1 MMATSCRL
9 QRQRRL
15 RPHSFLAL
23 SDAFVIILLLLITS
37 HDNTVAYAF
46 TGAIYFQTTHFF
58 KPVLMPKAIIRA
70 SSALNMAKGGIHGK
84 KTRMIKSG
92 KKKKTKNPNKVGKH
106 RKTSNK
112 QRNNNNSSTSS
123 LDEKRSSSS
132 TTTSQPST
140 KRPKLSILGETNKK
154 GGGPPWQVM
163 GERDMKKN
171 VEAEKV
177 RRERIN
183 MGLDSSSDGNSN
195 KQRLKADVTVSN
207 RLLSPTDRSMLSWKR
222 FNPAIV
228 GSSDLVMIGAYLDR
242 RLPPSL
248 GVPEVAFLG
257 RSNVG
262 KSSLLNKLVSRAAGD
277 TARVG
282 KTPGA
287 TASVNLYALLEQ
299 SKNKGNNSQ
308 QRSADGGKANPIIG
322 FADLPGFGYAKL
334 SKDTKESVEEAAERY
349 LGKRREL
356 ALGVL
361 LVDSRRVPNADDR
374 AVLAALFDMGVPLIV
389 VATKSDKLKSSEVD
403 SAMLTIREG
412 LGLPDGQPLRVSGVT
427 GEGVRDLWR
436 IILDACETRV
446 NELKVA
452 IEEGKDDGGSMRVIL
467 DDADGD
473 TDDFYDDI
481 EDYGEDEDEVFE
493 DDDDV
498 FYDQGYD
505 WVQGETFG
513 ELQEEGS
520 DDFYDN
526 NFYDDDDDYEGFTN
540 NADNWNEDIQMSEK
554 EAFKLKNLNKRVDE
568 MERRGEL

>member
-1 MMATSCRL
+1 MMAINSCCPQR

-15 RPHSFLAL
+15 RPHSLAL
-23 SDAFVIILLLLITS
+23 PAAFVIILLIVITS

-46 TGAIYFQTTHFF
+46 TGATYFQTTHFF
-58 KPVLMPKAIIRA
+58 KPVMMPKAIIRA
-70 SSALNMAKGGIHGK
+70 SSALDMAKGGIHGK
-84 KTRMIKSG
+84 KTRMLKSG

-123 LDEKRSSSS
+123 LDEKRSSPS
-132 TTTSQPST
+132 TTSQFSM

-163 GERDMKKN
+163 SERDMKKN

-389 VATKSDKLKSSEVD
+389 VATKSDKLKSSEVE
-403 SAMLTIREG
+403 SAMSTIREG

-467 DDADGD
+467 DDGD
-473 TDDFYDDI
+473 EDADDFYDDI
-481 EDYGEDEDEVFE
+481 EDDGEDEEEVFE

-513 ELQEEGS
+513 ELQD

-526 NFYDDDDDYEGFTN
+526 NFYDDDDDDYEGFAN
-540 NADNWNEDIQMSEK
+540 NNWNEDIQMSEK

>member
-1 MMATSCRL
+1 MPMMMPNNCSI
-9 QRQRRL
+9 
-15 RPHSFLAL
+15 RPS
-23 SDAFVIILLLLITS
+23 T
-37 HDNTVAYAF
+37 
-46 TGAIYFQTTHFF
+46 
-58 KPVLMPKAIIRA
+58 
-70 SSALNMAKGGIHGK
+70 SALDMAKGGVHGK
-84 KTRMIKSG
+84 KTRMLQAG
-92 KKKKTKNPNKVGKH
+92 KKKKNTKNKAHPGKH

-112 QRNNNNSSTSS
+112 RNNNASDEGGKKKNKSPLSASNTSS
-123 LDEKRSSSS
+123 
-132 TTTSQPST
+132 QP
-140 KRPKLSILGETNKK
+140 RPKLSLLGETKK
-154 GGGPPWQVM
+154 GGPPWQVM

-171 VEAEKV
+171 VENEKV

-183 MGLDSSSDGNSN
+183 SGLVSPSEGSGKED
-195 KQRLKADVTVSN
+195 KQKLKADVTGSN
-207 RLLSPTDRSMLSWKR
+207 RLLKPIDRAMLSWKR

-228 GSSDLVMIGAYLDR
+228 GSSDLTMVGAYLDR
-242 RLPPSL
+242 NLPPSL

-299 SKNKGNNSQ
+299 SKNKGNNNNN
-308 QRSADGGKANPIIG
+308 RRRPDGGESSPIIG

-349 LGKRREL
+349 LGRRREL

-389 VATKSDKLKSSEVD
+389 VATKSDKLKINEVET
-403 SAMLTIREG
+403 AMATIRDG

-446 NELKVA
+446 NELKEA
-452 IEEGKDDGGSMRVIL
+452 IEEGRDDGGSMRVIV
-467 DDADGD
+467 DEEDESG
-473 TDDFYDDI
+473 DFYDDVF
-481 EDYGEDEDEVFE
+481 EGDEDEEEEDFE

-498 FYDQGYD
+498 VYDQGYD
-505 WVQGETFG
+505 WVQAESFG
-513 ELQEEGS
+513 EEAESSSG
-520 DDFYDN
+520 DFYDT
-526 NFYDDDDDYEGFTN
+526 FYEGDDEYEGFVSN
-540 NADNWNEDIQMSEK
+540 PNGFKNEEMQMSEK
-554 EAFKLKNLNKRVDE
+554 EAFKLKNLRLRADE
-568 MERRGEL
+568 MERRGEI

>member
-1 MMATSCRL
+1 MTTI
-9 QRQRRL
+9 
-15 RPHSFLAL
+15 RPS
-23 SDAFVIILLLLITS
+23 I
-37 HDNTVAYAF
+37 
-46 TGAIYFQTTHFF
+46 
-58 KPVLMPKAIIRA
+58 
-70 SSALNMAKGGIHGK
+70 SALDMAKGGVHGK
-84 KTRMIKSG
+84 KTRMLQSG
-92 KKKKTKNPNKVGKH
+92 KKKKKNNTTHPGKH

-112 QRNNNNSSTSS
+112 RNNNNNNNNAADEGGKKKSKSSSHNTNTSS
-123 LDEKRSSSS
+123 LKS
-132 TTTSQPST
+132 PST
-140 KRPKLSILGETNKK
+140 RPKLSILGETKN
-154 GGGPPWQVM
+154 GGPPWQVM
-163 GERDMKKN
+163 GEQDMKKN
-171 VEAEKV
+171 VESEKE

-183 MGLDSSSDGNSN
+183 LGLVSPSDGSGSN
-195 KQRLKADVTVSN
+195 DKQKLKADVTGSN
-207 RLLSPTDRSMLSWKR
+207 RLLSPMDRSMLSWKR

-228 GSSDLVMIGAYLDR
+228 GSSDLTMIGAYLNR
-242 RLPPSL
+242 NLPPSL

-299 SKNKGNNSQ
+299 SKNNKGNKNR
-308 QRSADGGKANPIIG
+308 QRTSGEGGKASPIIG

-349 LGKRREL
+349 LGRRREL

-389 VATKSDKLKSSEVD
+389 VATKSDKLKLSEVD
-403 SAMLTIREG
+403 SAMAAIRDG

-436 IILDACETRV
+436 IILDACESRV

-452 IEEGKDDGGSMRVIL
+452 IEEGRDDGGPMRVIV
-467 DDADGD
+467 DEEGESG
-473 TDDFYDDI
+473 DFYDDYL
-481 EDYGEDEDEVFE
+481 EE
-493 DDDDV
+493 DDDDEDEEDDDFEDNDDV
-498 FYDQGYD
+498 VYDQGYD

-513 ELQEEGS
+513 EPDESSSG
-520 DDFYDN
+520 DFYN
-526 NFYDDDDDYEGFTN
+526 TFYEGDGDYEGFVAN
-540 NADNWNEDIQMSEK
+540 PNGFKNEESQMSEK
-554 EAFKLKNLNKRVDE
+554 EAFKLKNLRQRVDE
-568 MERRGEL
+568 MERRGEI

>member
-1 MMATSCRL
+1 
-9 QRQRRL
+9 
-15 RPHSFLAL
+15 
-23 SDAFVIILLLLITS
+23 
-37 HDNTVAYAF
+37 
-46 TGAIYFQTTHFF
+46 
-58 KPVLMPKAIIRA
+58 
-70 SSALNMAKGGIHGK
+70 MAKGGVHGK
-84 KTRMIKSG
+84 KSRMIQSNK
-92 KKKKTKNPNKVGKH
+92 KKKKTKNKANAPPGKH

-112 QRNNNNSSTSS
+112 RNRNSDNEGGKKKKNNNNNP
-123 LDEKRSSSS
+123 SSSS
-132 TTTSQPST
+132 KQSQSSPS
-140 KRPKLSILGETNKK
+140 KPKLSILGETKS

-171 VEAEKV
+171 VQNEKA
-177 RRERIN
+177 RRERIS
-183 MGLDSSSDGNSN
+183 MGLTSPSEDSGREE
-195 KQRLKADVTVSN
+195 KQQLKADVTGQN
-207 RLLSPTDRSMLSWKR
+207 RLLRPTDRAMLGWKR
-222 FNPAIV
+222 FNPAVV
-228 GSSDLVMIGAYLDR
+228 GSCDLAMVGAYLDR
-242 RLPPSL
+242 NLPPSL

-299 SKNKGNNSQ
+299 AKNSNTSRRRGGG
-308 QRSADGGKANPIIG
+308 AGGGGKANPIIG

-389 VATKSDKLKSSEVD
+389 AATKSDKLKQSEVD
-403 SAMLTIREG
+403 TAMATIRDG

-446 NELKVA
+446 KELRVA
-452 IEEGKDDGGSMRVIL
+452 IEEGSDDGGAMRVI
-467 DDADGD
+467 ADEEDESG
-473 TDDFYDDI
+473 DFYDDFV
-481 EDYGEDEDEVFE
+481 EYDEEGVDDDEVEFQ
-493 DDDDV
+493 DDDDFV
-498 FYDQGYD
+498 YDQGYD
-505 WVQGETFG
+505 WVQGESFG
-513 ELQEEGS
+513 EAPDDSFEG
-520 DDFYDN
+520 DFYDN
-526 NFYDDDDDYEGFTN
+526 IYEEDDDDYEGFVAN
-540 NADNWNEDIQMSEK
+540 HQSGFSNEELQLSEK
-554 EAFKLKNLNKRVDE
+554 ESFKLKNLRLRADE
-568 MERRGEL
+568 MERRGEI